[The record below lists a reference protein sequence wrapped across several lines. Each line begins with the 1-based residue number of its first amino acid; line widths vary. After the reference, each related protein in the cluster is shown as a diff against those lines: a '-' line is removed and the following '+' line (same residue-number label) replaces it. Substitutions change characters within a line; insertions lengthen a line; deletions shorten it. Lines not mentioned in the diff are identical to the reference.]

1 MSDEIQLEG
10 DFQVQSGF
18 RPFVMLY
25 HDALKLLNPYQL
37 AAYVHLIKYANSSTS
52 QAFPSTKRIAD
63 DVGISRRKVFS
74 VLGEL
79 EEIGL
84 ISRKNRFIDADGQVS
99 YLKSPNSKQTT
110 SLIMV
115 FDSPR
120 KSIKESDPLCTT
132 CTTPMHDVHTPL
144 CTTCTTPMHDVHT
157 ITRYNLTR
165 SNINNSMEGK
175 PDSDKEK
182 GQEVRKPYRDDF
194 ETFWKTYPRKIGDKR
209 KAQDRFIKVL
219 EEVSFDDLLMAVE
232 RFAEE
237 VKRNRTAVSY
247 IKHPSTWLNQA
258 CYLDYLRESSVKAS
272 SRDDRSAEFNRA
284 LDSIVGEFSPNMSA
298 LGGFLGGFSET

>member
-1 MSDEIQLEG
+1 
-10 DFQVQSGF
+10 
-18 RPFVMLY
+18 
-25 HDALKLLNPYQL
+25 
-37 AAYVHLIKYANSSTS
+37 
-52 QAFPSTKRIAD
+52 
-63 DVGISRRKVFS
+63 
-74 VLGEL
+74 
-79 EEIGL
+79 
-84 ISRKNRFIDADGQVS
+84 
-99 YLKSPNSKQTT
+99 
-110 SLIMV
+110 
-115 FDSPR
+115 
-120 KSIKESDPLCTT
+120 
-132 CTTPMHDVHTPL
+132 
-144 CTTCTTPMHDVHT
+144 MHDVHT